1 VSPEAALAFVEKHG
15 AVLVSAKGPIPR
27 LTEAIAGG
35 PIKGSWWSHPKGRKI
50 FAVLQT
56 VCDSPDVLVCR
67 LIDGHITL
75 LHRRL
80 WAATVKMADQFQPA
94 QLAQVRQEHTAT
106 GRHVNQITA
115 YPEWVP
121 RQIFKDAKAMSATDA
136 TKLMGDLI
144 ALASP
149 RLAAK

>member
-1 VSPEAALAFVEKHG
+1 VTPEAALAFVEEHG

-35 PIKGSWWSHPKGRKI
+35 PIKGSWWAHPKGRQI

-56 VCDSPDVLVCR
+56 ICDSPDVLVCR
-67 LIDGHITL
+67 LIDGHVTL

-80 WAATVKMADQFQPA
+80 WAATVKLADRFQPA
-94 QLAQVRQEHTAT
+94 QLAKVRQEHTSS
-106 GRHVNQITA
+106 GRHVNRITP

-121 RQIFKDAKAMSATDA
+121 SEIFKQAKAMSAKEA
-136 TKLMGDLI
+136 SRLMGGLT
-144 ALASP
+144 ALAT
-149 RLAAK
+149 RGA